1 MPRRHFGER
10 TITIF
15 KKNAS
20 FPVDWYRYPSIRR
33 RRRRVRTHFFSG
45 SRRSQSLISLA
56 CW

>member
-45 SRRSQSLISLA
+45 SRRSQSLTSLA